1 MGIKDDI
8 QAEVAAAFSADLADA
23 VDTFT
28 CEKLI
33 YSGEFD
39 FETQTYPVIGNESYS
54 GRGVLFGSYLKD
66 MVKPA
71 DYQATDSKATVLQNE
86 VLKDG
91 VEHKPQIGDVWATSR
106 GGFKVVNIGADPT
119 NSIWTCQLRKVG
131 A

>member
-39 FETQTYPVIGNESYS
+39 FETQTYPVVGDESYS
-54 GRGVLFGSYLKD
+54 GRGVRGNYLRD
-66 MVKPA
+66 MVKPI
-71 DYQATDSKATVLQNE
+71 DYQTTDAKAIVLQNE
-86 VLKDG
+86 LTG
-91 VEHKPQIGDVWATSR
+91 IPQIGDVWQFR
-106 GGFKVVNIGADPT
+106 DGGFEVKNISQDPT
-119 NSIWTCQLRKVG
+119 SSIWTCQLRKVG

>member
-1 MGIKDDI
+1 MIKKKI
-8 QAEVAAAFSADLADA
+8 QSKVAKAFDKKLADA

-39 FETQTYPVIGNESYS
+39 FETQTYPIVGDESYS

-66 MVKPA
+66 MVKPT
-71 DYQATDSKATVLQNE
+71 DYQVTDSKAIVLQNQ
-86 VLKDG
+86 VLKDD

-119 NSIWTCQLRKVG
+119 DSIWTCQLRKV
-131 A
+131 

>member
-1 MGIKDDI
+1 MKDKI
-8 QAEVAAAFSADLADA
+8 QAKVAQAFSTKLADA

-39 FETQTYPVIGNESYS
+39 FETQTYPIVGDESYS

-66 MVKPA
+66 MVKPT
-71 DYQATDSKATVLQNE
+71 DYQVTDSKAIVLENE
-86 VLKDG
+86 VTG
-91 VEHKPQIGDVWATSR
+91 IPQIGDVWITSR
-106 GGFKVVNIGADPT
+106 GGFKVVNIGADPVAAT
-119 NSIWTCQLRKVG
+119 YTIQLRKVG

>member
-1 MGIKDDI
+1 MGMRDEL
-8 QAEVAAAFSADLADA
+8 QEELAAAFNEDLADA

-39 FETQTYPVIGNESYS
+39 FETQTYPIVGDESYS

-66 MVKPA
+66 MVKPT
-71 DYQATDSKATVLQNE
+71 DYQVTDSKAIVLQNQ
-86 VLKDG
+86 VLKDD

-106 GGFKVVNIGADPT
+106 GGFKVVNIGQDPT
-119 NSIWTCQLRKVG
+119 SSVWVCQLRKVSN
-131 A
+131 